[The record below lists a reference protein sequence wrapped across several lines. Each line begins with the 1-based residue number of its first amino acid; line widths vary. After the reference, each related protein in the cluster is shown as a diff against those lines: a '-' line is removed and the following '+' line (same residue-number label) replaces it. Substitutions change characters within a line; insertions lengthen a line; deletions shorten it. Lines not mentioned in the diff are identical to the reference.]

1 MNTIEEQLWN
11 YIDGNCTAEESNAIA
26 VKIATDAQF
35 AQLYAELMEVN
46 ATLHTMELDEPS
58 MSFTR
63 NVMEQVKVELKPVAL
78 KTKVDNRII
87 YAIGAFFVSSLLF
100 IFGYAIATSNV
111 SFDFSLL
118 KFDMDFAATKLVN
131 PTALKIFLFV
141 DVILALIY
149 LDSYIRKDKNYA
161 QKKEVK

>member
-26 VKIATDAQF
+26 ARIATDEQV

-46 ATLHTMELDEPS
+46 ATLQTIELDEPS

-78 KTKVDNRII
+78 KTKVDQRIV
-87 YAIGAFFVSSLLF
+87 YAIGAFFVAALVF
-100 IFGYAIATSNV
+100 IFGYAIANSNV
-111 SFDFSLL
+111 SFEFTMPKVDLA
-118 KFDMDFAATKLVN
+118 FAHKLVS
-131 PTALKIFLFV
+131 PTTLKIFLFV

-149 LDSYIRKDKNYA
+149 IDSYVRKGKNFTT
-161 QKKEVK
+161 KKEAK